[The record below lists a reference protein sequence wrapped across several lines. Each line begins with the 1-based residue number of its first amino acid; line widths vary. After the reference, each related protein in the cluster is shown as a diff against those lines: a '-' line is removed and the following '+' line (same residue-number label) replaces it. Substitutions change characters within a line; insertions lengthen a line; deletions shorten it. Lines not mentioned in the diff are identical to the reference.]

1 MRKYHPFHLVNL
13 SPWPL
18 LSAVALFNL
27 VVSFVGYMHGYEG
40 FFEDFFFHF
49 FNLALVAG
57 FWWRDVI
64 REATFGGHHTKAV
77 QKGLKMGFTLFL
89 VSEGMLFF
97 SLFWAFFYLA
107 VHPSGA
113 YLGTHWTQHILND
126 TVQPT
131 HIPLFNT
138 FVLLWSGATLTW
150 SHYGL
155 LQGKLIP
162 AVEGL
167 FLTLVLGLVFLFCQ
181 GLEYRNARFDI
192 SDGVFGSTFYL
203 LTGFHGV
210 HVLVGWIFLATA
222 LVRLGSGH
230 LSSTR
235 HLGYEMAIWYWHFVD
250 VIWVFL
256 FFAVY
261 VYGMR
266 SVSMSSVEPLTSNL

>member
-1 MRKYHPFHLVNL
+1 
-13 SPWPL
+13 
-18 LSAVALFNL
+18 
-27 VVSFVGYMHGYEG
+27 
-40 FFEDFFFHF
+40 
-49 FNLALVAG
+49 
-57 FWWRDVI
+57 
-64 REATFGGHHTKAV
+64 
-77 QKGLKMGFTLFL
+77 
-89 VSEGMLFF
+89 MLFF

-107 VHPSGA
+107 VHPSGS
-113 YLGTHWTQHILND
+113 YLGTHWTKHILND

-150 SHYGL
+150 SHYTL
-155 LQGKLIP
+155 LQGKLTP

-167 FLTLVLGLVFLFCQ
+167 FFTLILGFVFLFFQ

-222 LVRLGSGH
+222 FVRLCSGH
-230 LSSTR
+230 LSSLR

-261 VYGMR
+261 VYGTHQ
-266 SVSMSSVEPLTSNL
+266 SSMSYPPVNVLAS